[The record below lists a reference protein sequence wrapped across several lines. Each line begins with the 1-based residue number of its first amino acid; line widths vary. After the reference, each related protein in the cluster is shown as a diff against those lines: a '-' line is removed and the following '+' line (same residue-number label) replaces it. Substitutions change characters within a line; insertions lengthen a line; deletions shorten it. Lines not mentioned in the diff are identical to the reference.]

1 MVYHI
6 ISINNLSFN
15 INCTNCAFNERSHI
29 MVDRAMISMPQ
40 DMFVVFAFLIMF
52 LFGFNIYLFYKWHQA
67 NKEIAELELIYESR
81 DD

>member
-1 MVYHI
+1 MV
-6 ISINNLSFN
+6 
-15 INCTNCAFNERSHI
+15 E
-29 MVDRAMISMPQ
+29 RAMISMPQ

-67 NKEIAELELIYESR
+67 NKEIAELELIYESK